1 MTIGLIDDVGLVVP
15 IIPPD
20 AYDSDNKAA
29 TDLQTLNIEGYDG
42 ATLILGWGTCGSGAS
57 AQVNVVFSSTGSASD
72 AAEITLAT
80 DAVFTAID
88 SDTTAPGVEVM
99 ELDFTLAGL
108 GGVGVLG
115 ATITM
120 TKDVD
125 LAMYAIPWIGC
136 KSKPVSQTNTVL
148 RKG

>member
-1 MTIGLIDDVGLVVP
+1 MYGLIDDVGLVVP

-42 ATLILGWGTCGSGAS
+42 ATLILSYGTVGAGAS

-72 AAEITLAT
+72 CAEITGAT
-80 DAVFTAID
+80 DAVFTLVD
-88 SDTTAPGVEVM
+88 SDTTTPGVEIM
-99 ELDFTLAGL
+99 ELNFTEAGL

-115 ATITM
+115 ATLTM
-120 TKDVD
+120 TLGVD
-125 LAMYAIPWIGC
+125 LGLIAIPWIGT

-148 RKG
+148 RRG